1 MKISTRSRYGVRA
14 LVDLAIEE
22 SSTPISL
29 KTIAKRQCLT
39 PKYLERLFADLKK
52 AGIVFGYRGAT
63 GGYRLARK
71 AEDIRISEVV
81 RVLEKSLVIDCIHIN
96 GSCESQDN
104 CLTQLIWQEIE
115 DAIFER
121 LDKFSIADL
130 ARRSPTPP
138 LAATETT

>member
-71 AEDIRISEVV
+71 ADDIRLSEVV
-81 RVLEKSLVIDCIHIN
+81 RVLEKSLVIDCIHNN
-96 GSCESQDN
+96 GSCESQET
-104 CLTQLIWQEIE
+104 CLTRLIWQEIE

-130 ARRSPTPP
+130 ARRSTKPP
-138 LAATETT
+138 SSIL